1 MPFDL
6 VARSRNKSTHVSKL
20 IMQVTTKNGI
30 QARLKRNT
38 IPEYADEFNRFS
50 IANRMYKGEIIATSE
65 KVALVYAEGREE
77 KIIIAVDTNLLIV
90 DCETIARSNEPLD
103 DFCKAMSAIR
113 ERHGFD
119 S

>member
-1 MPFDL
+1 
-6 VARSRNKSTHVSKL
+6 
-20 IMQVTTKNGI
+20 MQVTTKNGI

-90 DCETIARSNEPLD
+90 DCETIARSNELLDDLDGLNSLD